1 MYYVFVEHKKT
12 RSFNL
17 CNFEELLECN
27 RHYHKARQLNA
38 SIPSKTRNR
47 EGGERE
53 REGGR
58 EANVRDWGKRNGGG
72 GTVTS
77 RPPEK
82 LTPVD
87 NKRFFSSLLWN
98 G

>member
-58 EANVRDWGKRNGGG
+58 ERGERKRLRKKKWRRRYSQFSS
-72 GTVTS
+72 TRKTHTS
-77 RPPEK
+77 RQ
-82 LTPVD
+82 
-87 NKRFFSSLLWN
+87 
-98 G
+98 